1 MNVLAVIPARRGSKG
16 IPYKNLALLGDRP
29 LITWTIAAA
38 KAVEGLDRVIVSTD
52 DANIAAI
59 AIEHGAEVPFLRPA
73 EFSGDCASALDVIE
87 HALGS
92 IKTYDG
98 EPYDAVAYLQPTSP
112 FRNAKQLAQAI
123 EQFKNEQP
131 DTLVSVVRV
140 PHNMVASS
148 VMRLVKESEPFL
160 LESPVGQKLRRQE
173 KETLFARN
181 GPAILIVSAAD
192 IKLRKRLYGERVAGF
207 EMDRLTSLDIDDPY
221 DLEMARC
228 LLPLLASNSL
238 P

>member
-1 MNVLAVIPARRGSKG
+1 MKILALIPARGGSKG
-16 IPYKNLALLGDRP
+16 IPQKNLELLDGRP
-29 LITWTIAAA
+29 LIAWTIAAA
-38 KAVEGLDRVIVSTD
+38 KAVDGLDRVIVSTD

-73 EFSGDCASALDVIE
+73 EFSGDCASALDVIK

-92 IKTYDG
+92 IKAYDG

-123 EQFKNEQP
+123 EQFKTERP

-140 PHNMVASS
+140 PHTMVASS
-148 VMRLVKESEPFL
+148 VMRPVNQSEPFL
-160 LESPVGQKLRRQE
+160 LESPFGQKLRRQE

-192 IKLRKRLYGERVAGF
+192 VLTHGQIYGKQVLGF
-207 EMDRLTSLDIDDPY
+207 EMDRLSSIDIDDQF

-228 LLPLLASNSL
+228 LLPLLKIDSTS
-238 P
+238 